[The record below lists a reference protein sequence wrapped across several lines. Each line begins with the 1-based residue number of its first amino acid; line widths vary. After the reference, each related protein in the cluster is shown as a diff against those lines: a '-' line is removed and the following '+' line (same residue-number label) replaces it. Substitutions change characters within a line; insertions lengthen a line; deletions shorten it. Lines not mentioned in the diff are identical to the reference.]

1 MKSTQVLQQLLIIQI
16 HTQIRSRQCWM
27 IPTWMSLWCLRI
39 WLYLSSLLLWWLRR
53 TICIEWLPS
62 VESEESPME
71 RERDM
76 QMIISLWMATTSLS
90 SYSIRAQ
97 RMDIRRVVIPL
108 IMFMMNLFLMNRSMW
123 ITFFPIYRIVLK
135 TYRWSLVVMM
145 D

>member
-135 TYRWSLVVMM
+135 TYRWSLIVMM